1 MKIVILGNQARAMA
15 NFWTVLIRA
24 MKAAGHDIVC
34 LAPYEQGEWNAA
46 LTSLGVRL
54 LHYPL
59 DRKGL
64 NPLRDAK
71 TLLGLRRIFKAEQP
85 DLLFAFTIKP
95 VIYGAL
101 AAALAGSPLKK
112 NRHVMITGLGYM
124 FEADSGIK
132 RLLTQVARLLYRL
145 AFSQV
150 RTVFFQN
157 LDDKETFARLRIVPP
172 GADIAMS
179 RGTGVDLRHFAEAPM
194 PSGLPVFLLVGRLLE
209 AKGLYE
215 YYNAAKELKER
226 HPEACF
232 QLLGPPEQGPGSVPL
247 AEVRAWH
254 EKGIIEYLGETRDVR
269 PYIAAAHVLV
279 LPSYREG
286 TPTSIMEGMSMGRA
300 AVVTDA
306 PGCRET
312 VRQGE
317 NGFLVPLRDAK
328 SLAQAMER
336 FIQDPDL
343 AQRMGRTGRTLAEAE
358 FDADKVAAHIMAV
371 MGLEMNRPDTTAATG
386 ETQ

>member
-24 MKAAGHDIVC
+24 IKAAGHDVVC
-34 LAPYEQGEWNAA
+34 LAPYEQGEWNEA

-64 NPLRDAK
+64 NPLRDSK
-71 TLLGLRRIFKAEQP
+71 TLVALRRIFKAEQP

-101 AAALAGSPLKK
+101 AAALAGTPCKK

-124 FEADSGIK
+124 FEADSLVK

-150 RTVFFQN
+150 HTVFFQN
-157 LDDKETFARLRIVPP
+157 LDDKETFARLNIVPP
-172 GADIAMS
+172 STSIAMS
-179 RGTGVDLRHFAEAPM
+179 RGTGVDLRHFAQAP
-194 PSGLPVFLLVGRLLE
+194 LPPGPLTFLLVGRLLE

-215 YYNAAKELKER
+215 YHDAAQELKAR
-226 HPEACF
+226 YPEARF
-232 QLLGPPEQGPGSVPL
+232 QLLGPPEHGPGSVPL
-247 AEVRAWH
+247 AEVNAWH
-254 EKGIIEYLGETRDVR
+254 AKGTIEYLGETRDVR
-269 PYIAAAHVLV
+269 PYVAAAHVLV

-328 SLAQAMER
+328 ALAKAMER
-336 FIQDPDL
+336 FIIEPGL
-343 AQRMGRTGRTLAEAE
+343 ALQMGQTGRAMAEAE
-358 FDADKVAAHIMAV
+358 FDADTVAAHIMTV
-371 MGLEMNRPDTTAATG
+371 MNIGTNSPSTASTTG
-386 ETQ
+386 ETA